1 MYFWYRYKSISLYI
15 SSYMN
20 YIAILIVLNQL
31 ILSSGGMNTNNMSKR
46 VFSLSLLM
54 LVMLILTASSASAT
68 DSGVSDVVRTLPDSV
83 TPDTEFTVV
92 LEIEGDSPLVVGIVE
107 NIPSGLSFPA
117 DDGDI
122 SSSCDFTVDRD
133 NMTIAFS
140 AIDVNTISYTL
151 VSSSTGFYD
160 FSGEWVDLLYQDVE
174 IDVLA
179 NRLEPISG
187 DSVFEVAENSGT
199 GTGSGSNSGSGSSGS
214 STGSSLQTIPA
225 NETESSEVVTIDLN
239 EASGDEEDVL
249 KSTDDSGSS
258 EGVDGTESSADTS
271 AESNEGVESSANST
285 PGFSITLSCF
295 AFVLSLAVVGTRRR
309 R

>member
-1 MYFWYRYKSISLYI
+1 
-15 SSYMN
+15 MN

-46 VFSLSLLM
+46 VFSLSLL
-54 LVMLILTASSASAT
+54 LLLMLILTASSASAT
-68 DSGVSDVVRTLPDSV
+68 DSGVSVSDVVRTLPDSV
-83 TPDTEFTVV
+83 TPNTEFTVV

-117 DDGDI
+117 DDEDI
-122 SSSCDFTVDRD
+122 CSSCDFGVDRD

-140 AIDVNTISYTL
+140 AIEVNTISYTL
-151 VSSSTGFYD
+151 VSSSTGVYD

-179 NRLEPISG
+179 NRLEAISG
-187 DSVFEVAENSGT
+187 DSVFEVAESSET

-225 NETESSEVVTIDLN
+225 NETESPEVVAIDLN
-239 EASGDEEDVL
+239 AASEGEEDVL

-258 EGVDGTESSADTS
+258 EGVDGTESSADT
-271 AESNEGVESSANST
+271 ATENNEGVESSANST
-285 PGFSITLSCF
+285 PGFSIALSCF
-295 AFVLSLAVVGTRRR
+295 AFVLSLAVVGIRRR